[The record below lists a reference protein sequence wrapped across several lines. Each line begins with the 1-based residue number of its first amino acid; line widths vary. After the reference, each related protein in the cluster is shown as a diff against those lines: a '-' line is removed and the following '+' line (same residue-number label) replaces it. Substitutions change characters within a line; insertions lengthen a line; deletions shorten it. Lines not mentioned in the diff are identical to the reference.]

1 MAIFPRAHIAAIV
14 RPTNWGMATGMVII
28 IEGHVPQGVRVQVPP
43 SALDMAP
50 RGNWLNGKNN
60 HLRRGARYGVMINR
74 KGAHGYVAWTTM

>member
-1 MAIFPRAHIAAIV
+1 MINPATNGYLPLGAYSCHRA
-14 RPTNWGMATGMVII
+14 GMVII